1 MMTTV
6 PLRRSTKTKA
16 PPPPVEGSAEDLA
29 AAALSLARRFADG
42 ATMWCVAPAWPSH
55 ARHVAVEFVHP
66 VVVGTRALPAVS
78 LDAATAVE
86 TVRALARPGDALL
99 GVSTADDPVAH
110 DLLARADAWG
120 LTSVWLGAGPR
131 PQTGADTPAAR
142 HVVWIDEAD
151 PAVAARSGQLVLLY
165 HLLWELTHVVFE
177 HPGLLVP
184 ESGNGSGNEN
194 VGHREGNGDG
204 TVCITCSDEGRV
216 AEVRAVLAD
225 GRVEVLAAGQA
236 EQIDGRLVE
245 GLRPGDLVL
254 VHAGVAVTTLSQG
267 DSASR
272 SGSGS

>member
-16 PPPPVEGSAEDLA
+16 PPPPADGPAEDLA

-66 VVVGTRALPAVS
+66 VIVGTRALPAVS
-78 LDAATAVE
+78 LNAATAVE
-86 TVRALARPGDALL
+86 AVRALARPGDALL
-99 GVSTADDPVAH
+99 VVSTADHPVAH
-110 DLLARADAWG
+110 DLLTRAEAWG

-131 PQTGADTPAAR
+131 PQPGAGTPAVG
-142 HVVWIDEAD
+142 HVVWIDDQD

-177 HPGLLVP
+177 HPGLLAP
-184 ESGNGSGNEN
+184 NGEGEGENE
-194 VGHREGNGDG
+194 GE
-204 TVCITCSDEGRV
+204 VCITCSDEGRV

-225 GRVEVLAAGQA
+225 GRVEVLAAGQR
-236 EQIDGRLVE
+236 EQIDGRLVD
-245 GLRPGDLVL
+245 GLRSGDLVL
-254 VHAGVAVTTLSQG
+254 VHAGVAVTNLSSG
-267 DSASR
+267 EPEPESE
-272 SGSGS
+272 SGSLS

>member
-29 AAALSLARRFADG
+29 AAALSLARRFSDG

-99 GVSTADDPVAH
+99 VVSTADHPVAH

-131 PQTGADTPAAR
+131 PQTGADTPAAS

-184 ESGNGSGNEN
+184 ESGNGNGNL
-194 VGHREGNGDG
+194 GGREATTATALCASPARTRDAWPRCARSWRTGGSRCWPRDRRNRS
-204 TVCITCSDEGRV
+204 TAAWSKACGR
-216 AEVRAVLAD
+216 AISCWCTRAW
-225 GRVEVLAAGQA
+225 R
-236 EQIDGRLVE
+236 
-245 GLRPGDLVL
+245 
-254 VHAGVAVTTLSQG
+254 
-267 DSASR
+267 
-272 SGSGS
+272 

>member
-1 MMTTV
+1 
-6 PLRRSTKTKA
+6 
-16 PPPPVEGSAEDLA
+16 
-29 AAALSLARRFADG
+29 
-42 ATMWCVAPAWPSH
+42 MWCVAPAWPSH

-66 VVVGTRALPAVS
+66 VIVGTRALPAVS
-78 LDAATAVE
+78 LNAATAVE
-86 TVRALARPGDALL
+86 AVRSLARPGDALL
-99 GVSTADDPVAH
+99 VVSTADHPVAH
-110 DLLARADAWG
+110 DLLARAEAWG

-131 PQTGADTPAAR
+131 PQPGADTPAVG
-142 HVVWIDEAD
+142 HVVWIDDQD

-177 HPGLLVP
+177 HPGLLAP
-184 ESGNGSGNEN
+184 DGEGEGEGEGHGEGASASANGGA
-194 VGHREGNGDG
+194 
-204 TVCITCSDEGRV
+204 VCITCSDEGRV

>member
-6 PLRRSTKTKA
+6 PFRRSTKTKA
-16 PPPPVEGSAEDLA
+16 PPLPADGASEDLA

-66 VVVGTRALPAVS
+66 VIVGTRALPAVS
-78 LDAATAVE
+78 LNAATAVE
-86 TVRALARPGDALL
+86 AVRALARPGDALL
-99 GVSTADDPVAH
+99 VVSTADHPVAH
-110 DLLARADAWG
+110 DLLARAEAWG

-131 PQTGADTPAAR
+131 PQPGAGTPAVG
-142 HVVWIDEAD
+142 HVVWIDDQD

-177 HPGLLVP
+177 HPGLLAP
-184 ESGNGSGNEN
+184 DG
-194 VGHREGNGDG
+194 EGEGEDHFDGDG
-204 TVCITCSDEGRV
+204 AGEHGGAVCITCSDEGRV

-225 GRVEVLAAGQA
+225 GRVEVLAAGQR

-245 GLRPGDLVL
+245 GLRSGDLVL
-254 VHAGVAVTTLSQG
+254 VHAGVAVTNLSSG
-267 DSASR
+267 ESE
-272 SGSGS
+272 SGSVS